1 MENYTITISK
11 DKEVHHFEV
20 AEYPHHE
27 DGRCK
32 YRVFEEGTFVA
43 SFEPDAGHILHICK
57 SSVGL
62 DEEIL
67 HLLADQ
73 IEAYHPH
80 NIDSHI
86 DEADA

>member
-32 YRVFEEGTFVA
+32 YRVFEEF
-43 SFEPDAGHILHICK
+43 
-57 SSVGL
+57 
-62 DEEIL
+62 
-67 HLLADQ
+67 
-73 IEAYHPH
+73 
-80 NIDSHI
+80 
-86 DEADA
+86 